1 MKERIFV
8 CVVSYRDNQ
17 LEKTIISLL
26 ENAEHPELIDVWIL
40 NQLKKI
46 KIV

>member
-8 CVVSYRDNQ
+8 CVASYRDNQ

-26 ENAEHPELIDVWIL
+26 ENAEHPELIDVWNLESIEF
-40 NQLKKI
+40 
-46 KIV
+46 

>member
-8 CVVSYRDNQ
+8 CVASYRDNQ

-26 ENAEHPELIDVWIL
+26 KNAEHPELIDV
-40 NQLKKI
+40 
-46 KIV
+46 